1 MAVVNHAKIMD
12 GLEQATS
19 NLDKNEFI
27 FSFLSTFA
35 FPKSTIKLLKE
46 GSSRNVAKIDGHIG
60 IKKKLYFQPAD
71 MGSNIHQTLDELRGI
86 DSCL

>member
-27 FSFLSTFA
+27 FSFSSVLNA
-35 FPKSTIKLLKE
+35 HLLLIKE
-46 GSSRNVAKIDGHIG
+46 MD
-60 IKKKLYFQPAD
+60 
-71 MGSNIHQTLDELRGI
+71 
-86 DSCL
+86 